1 MKRIVANTYLAI
13 EISKELHSL
22 IQTVKKNIIEAKR
35 SQVQFDETQ
44 SSFLANSSQFFNES

>member
-35 SQVQFDETQ
+35 SQVQFDET
-44 SSFLANSSQFFNES
+44 